1 MLVKT
6 KISVLALEV
15 GMSVVELDRPW
26 TDLPFAL
33 QGLTIKDDFE
43 IQILQKYCK
52 YVFIEHDYSGSLA
65 LNKDQALP
73 EFKPSLDGK
82 KAFTRKIRG
91 LQPKTEL
98 DNELARA
105 HSVYFQARRHME
117 HIFNMAKNH
126 RKIDVKETQSI
137 VTKCI
142 TSIVSNANALFW
154 LTRIQDSSAIEA
166 NHSLRVAV
174 LSIALGHYV
183 GLNRQELEQL
193 GIAALLHDIGKTR
206 IPDEILTKRA
216 RFTEAEKRVMERHTA
231 LGYELLHADTS
242 LEPIIK
248 EVALNHHQRP
258 DGQGYPAKQ
267 RNHPLS
273 LFTRI
278 VSIVDSYD
286 DMTHEISHLKSRSP
300 RLALKEIYE
309 KAGKQFDPNLAKA
322 FIKMVGIYPAGSMV
336 KMTNG
341 EVAMVVSTDT
351 ESKLSPK
358 VELIYNQ
365 YGKMRSPLIVDLQ
378 EGAKDQAGQPYKIA
392 GSLPDGSL
400 GMDMKRYIADR
411 LNISAF

>member
-6 KISVLALEV
+6 KISVIALEV

-26 TDLPFAL
+26 TDLPFSL

-43 IQILQKYCK
+43 IQVLQKYCK
-52 YVFIEHDYSGSLA
+52 YVYIEHDYSGSLGIDSEKA
-65 LNKDQALP
+65 SAK
-73 EFKPSLDGK
+73 FSPSLANK

-91 LQPKTEL
+91 LQPTTEL

-105 HSVYFQARRHME
+105 HSVYFEARRHME
-117 HIFNMAKNH
+117 RIFNSARNH
-126 RKIDVKETQSI
+126 KAINIKETHSI

-142 TSIVSNANALFW
+142 SSIVSNANALFW
-154 LTRIQDSSAIEA
+154 LTRIQDTSAVEA

-174 LSIALGHYV
+174 LSIALGHYI
-183 GLNRQELEQL
+183 GMHRQELEQL
-193 GIAALLHDIGKTR
+193 GVAALLHDIGKTR
-206 IPDEILTKRA
+206 IPEDILNKRS
-216 RFTEAEKRVMERHTA
+216 RFTEAEKRVMEKHTS
-231 LGYELLHADTS
+231 LGYELLHADTG

-267 RNHPLS
+267 RNNPLS

-286 DMTHEISHLKSRSP
+286 DMTHEISHLKSVSP

-309 KAGKQFDPNLAKA
+309 QAGKQFDRNLAKA
-322 FIKMVGIYPAGSMV
+322 FIKMVGIYPAGSLV

-341 EVAMVVSTDT
+341 EVAMVVST
-351 ESKLSPK
+351 ESKSKLSPK
-358 VELIYNQ
+358 VELIYDSH
-365 YGKMRSPLIVDLQ
+365 GKMRSPLIVDLQ
-378 EGAKDQAGQPYKIA
+378 QDVKDKAGKEYKIA
-392 GSLPDGSL
+392 GSLPDGSM
-400 GMDMKRYIADR
+400 GMDMKRYIAER